1 MRLSRATADSS
12 RNRIAPLIQHRGGDQ
27 DVSLPWQAHTAMG
40 NTNRQRARTDI
51 RAVYLVT
58 VTE

>member
-12 RNRIAPLIQHRGGDQ
+12 RNRIAPLIQHRGSDQ
-27 DVSLPWQAHTAMG
+27 DASLPWQPQTAMG
-40 NTNRQRARTDI
+40 NTNTQRARNDI
-51 RAVYLVT
+51 RAAYLVT